1 MRRLPKPKESLG
13 VQLVLAILGFC
24 LVFTVLTVAVR
35 TWWAWQAGV
44 AAMSAELTLI
54 EQVYR
59 RTLSKAI
66 WEMDRESL
74 ETHLASAA
82 KVPSVGRVALTITPA
97 HRAPE
102 VIDRRQEGWVA
113 SGVAPA
119 RRLVLAYE
127 PFPGS
132 SETLGELL
140 LFGDERVL
148 WSRLGEEVSAIVTTQ
163 IIQSLLLASLI
174 LLVFRRSVTVHVR
187 RIANHLGQLTPV
199 TLGQRL
205 SLDRPGHRDD
215 ELSLLVAGVNQLQ
228 DNLSDYLEQQQ
239 RYESELAQHRDRLAD
254 LVRERT
260 AELEALAAAQQLVL
274 TLSNRLIHAPYD
286 AFDKHLLGCLR
297 EVAQR
302 LGATMAAWYVRD
314 DATGGYALYLHWQAA
329 GAVPSSHL
337 QRVAADDWQQLQA
350 VLDRDE
356 LVDTP
361 SRAALAQTIGAGEA
375 ARVADWGIEAAAFT
389 ELRGGDEHFGLLM
402 FGKPQAVVAWQ
413 PDERA
418 LLAMTAQML
427 VHSVR
432 HKTQLIDIVQGQQA
446 LRAVN
451 AQLAELARSDALTGL
466 ANRRHFDE
474 AKELEFR
481 RGQRL
486 QQPLSLLVCDI
497 DHFKLYNDTYGHA
510 RGDECLLAVA
520 EAIRSSVRRAGDLV
534 ARIGG
539 KEFAILLSAT
549 DEAAALAL
557 AERILGSVRDAAI
570 AHAGSDEGPFVTLSI
585 GLAVSTSQRAN
596 DFDALFRAA
605 DAALYRAKAGGRNR
619 VVAAAPVASEAAL
632 DPHQPSDKE
641 EMR

>member
-1 MRRLPKPKESLG
+1 MWRIPKPRESLG

-35 TWWAWQAGV
+35 TWGAWQAGV
-44 AAMSAELTLI
+44 AAMSEELTLI

-74 ETHLASAA
+74 DTHMASAA
-82 KVPSVGRVALTITPA
+82 NVPSVGRVVLKITPA

-102 VIDRRQEGWVA
+102 VVDRRQAGWVE
-113 SGVAPA
+113 SGVAPV

-132 SETLGELL
+132 SETLGELS

-174 LLVFRRSVTVHVR
+174 LLVFNRSVTVHVQ
-187 RIANHLGQLTPV
+187 RIANHLGRLTPAN
-199 TLGQRL
+199 LAQRL
-205 SLDRPGHRDD
+205 RLDRPGHRED

-228 DNLSDYLEQQQ
+228 GNLSDYLEQQQ
-239 RYESELAQHRDRLAD
+239 RYESELAQHRDRLAE

-286 AFDKHLLGCLR
+286 AFDEHLLGCLQD
-297 EVAQR
+297 VAQR
-302 LGATMAAWYVRD
+302 LGATTAAWYVRD
-314 DATGGYALYLHWQAA
+314 DTTGGYALYLHWQAA
-329 GAVPSSHL
+329 GAPPSSRL
-337 QRVAADDWQQLQA
+337 KRVAAGDWKQLQA

-356 LVDTP
+356 LADFP
-361 SRAALAQTIGAGEA
+361 SQAALAQTIGAGEA
-375 ARVADWGIEAAAFT
+375 ARVAAWGIEAAAFA
-389 ELRGGDEHFGLLM
+389 ELRGSGERFGLLM
-402 FGKPQAVVAWQ
+402 FGKPQAVAAWQ
-413 PDERA
+413 ADERA

-432 HKTQLIDIVQGQQA
+432 HKAQLIDIVKGQQA
-446 LRAVN
+446 LRVVN

-481 RGQRL
+481 RAQRL

-497 DHFKLYNDTYGHA
+497 DHFKVYNDAYGHA
-510 RGDECLLAVA
+510 RGDECLRAVA

-539 KEFAILLSAT
+539 EEFAILLSAT

-557 AERILGSVRDAAI
+557 AERILDSVRATAI
-570 AHAGSDEGPFVTLSI
+570 PHAGSDAGPFVTLSI

-596 DFDALFRAA
+596 DFDALFQAA
-605 DAALYRAKAGGRNR
+605 DAALYRAKASGRNQ
-619 VVAAAPVASEAAL
+619 VVTAAPAAS
-632 DPHQPSDKE
+632 
-641 EMR
+641 